1 MVLCVGCGSCVSLF
15 GERER
20 AAKCPGRR
28 EACER
33 ARRCAR
39 RTRGEGE
46 RSTDVLR
53 VHQEELQLGLLVSEF
68 ERRRVTFRRRERGR
82 AWRHAHR
89 SPRGRAARGEFLPW
103 TVPLRVTPLRSNSTG
118 RTHAST
124 RLRRRAHLA
133 RSAKGPHKTQPWCVH
148 GRRARVRSGGL
159 ATRLGRSGRV
169 ASSRA
174 RAHRPNDRIDRTSP
188 AREPS
193 RPRPRRRRVA
203 KRATDRS
210 VSAASRVRAFLGF
223 FSLATIS
230 RSRNPYDSPLL
241 RRSLKNHPIRRP
253 ATAACTSLCS
263 PRWTKS

>member
-20 AAKCPGRR
+20 AAKRPGRR

-39 RTRGEGE
+39 RTRGEGK
-46 RSTDVLR
+46 RSTDVC
-53 VHQEELQLGLLVSEF
+53 ES
-68 ERRRVTFRRRERGR
+68 
-82 AWRHAHR
+82 
-89 SPRGRAARGEFLPW
+89 SGRAAVRAAGIGIRAPPGDFSQARTRSRLAARAQISARTRSARRVP
-103 TVPLRVTPLRSNSTG
+103 TVDRSSSCHTLRSNSTG

-148 GRRARVRSGGL
+148 GRRARVRSGRL
-159 ATRLGRSGRV
+159 ATRLARSGRV

-174 RAHRPNDRIDRTSP
+174 RAHRPNERLDRTSP

-203 KRATDRS
+203 SRS
-210 VSAASRVRAFLGF
+210 AHRSIGRAASAV
-223 FSLATIS
+223 
-230 RSRNPYDSPLL
+230 
-241 RRSLKNHPIRRP
+241 
-253 ATAACTSLCS
+253 
-263 PRWTKS
+263 

>member
-1 MVLCVGCGSCVSLF
+1 VSLF

-89 SPRGRAARGEFLPW
+89 SPRGRAARGEFPPW
-103 TVPLRVTPLRSNSTG
+103 TVLFVSHPSG
-118 RTHAST
+118 RTAPVEHT
-124 RLRRRAHLA
+124 RRRV
-133 RSAKGPHKTQPWCVH
+133 SD
-148 GRRARVRSGGL
+148 
-159 ATRLGRSGRV
+159 V
-169 ASSRA
+169 A
-174 RAHRPNDRIDRTSP
+174 RTSP
-188 AREPS
+188 DRLK
-193 RPRPRRRRVA
+193 VHT
-203 KRATDRS
+203 KRNHGACTAAGHA
-210 VSAASRVRAFLGF
+210 SAAAGSRRDSRDRDASLRHERARIVQTSASIERHPHASLPARARDDVGLLREARHRSIGLRGEPCDSVPRF
-223 FSLATIS
+223 FFTIS
-230 RSRNPYDSPLL
+230 SSSSIETLTKPQTPPLL
-241 RRSLKNHPIRRP
+241 RRP

>member
-1 MVLCVGCGSCVSLF
+1 MSGGPSSKPPLPPLPPRPPKPPPPGDRPPNPRPPPPNPLPAGGLMVLRVGCGSRVSLF

-103 TVPLRVTPLRSNSTG
+103 TVPLRVTPSG
-118 RTHAST
+118 RTAPVEHT
-124 RLRRRAHLA
+124 RRRV
-133 RSAKGPHKTQPWCVH
+133 SD
-148 GRRARVRSGGL
+148 
-159 ATRLGRSGRV
+159 V
-169 ASSRA
+169 A
-174 RAHRPNDRIDRTSP
+174 RTSP
-188 AREPS
+188 DRLKVHTKRNHGACTAAGHASAAAGSRRDSGDRDASLRRERARIVQTIASIERHPHAS
-193 RPRPRRRRVA
+193 LPARARDDVGLRSAPPIDRSPRRAV
-203 KRATDRS
+203 
-210 VSAASRVRAFLGF
+210 
-223 FSLATIS
+223 
-230 RSRNPYDSPLL
+230 
-241 RRSLKNHPIRRP
+241 
-253 ATAACTSLCS
+253 
-263 PRWTKS
+263 

>member
-1 MVLCVGCGSCVSLF
+1 VRGLWVLCESL
-15 GERER
+15 RR
-20 AAKCPGRR
+20 ARASR
-28 EACER
+28 EASWETRGVR
-33 ARRCAR
+33 ARASVCAPHAR
-39 RTRGEGE
+39 RGQALHR
-46 RSTDVLR
+46 RLR

-89 SPRGRAARGEFLPW
+89 SPRGRAARGEFPPW

-148 GRRARVRSGGL
+148 GRRARVRSGRL

-174 RAHRPNDRIDRTSP
+174 RAHRPNERLDRTSP

-203 KRATDRS
+203 SRS
-210 VSAASRVRAFLGF
+210 AHRSIGRAASAV
-223 FSLATIS
+223 
-230 RSRNPYDSPLL
+230 
-241 RRSLKNHPIRRP
+241 
-253 ATAACTSLCS
+253 
-263 PRWTKS
+263 